1 MCVLNSPLI
10 WTRCRF
16 LKCFT
21 VISRMSAFSNLEC
34 LELCGTKCA
43 QREVIFAR
51 FKTDNAPMQTYVFFK
66 RVQDERLELPQA
78 FVYSRSSPFFHD
90 RFR

>member
-1 MCVLNSPLI
+1 MNISDARLDLISCLSFDDVAYFQIYIWDSERKKKNLPLI

-34 LELCGTKCA
+34 LELCVVKKKKGKND
-43 QREVIFAR
+43 FA
-51 FKTDNAPMQTYVFFK
+51 FEK
-66 RVQDERLELPQA
+66 RLN
-78 FVYSRSSPFFHD
+78 
-90 RFR
+90 